1 MRVSSSSGESVTVIL
16 VPHVYETAAHDW
28 IINAKSVRV
37 ILVPHVYETAQGLTL
52 TFWPTCPFGQ
62 VPYWFYLPE
71 TVNY

>member
-1 MRVSSSSGESVTVIL
+1 LVSLIDQDEML
-16 VPHVYETAAHDW
+16 M
-28 IINAKSVRV
+28 
-37 ILVPHVYETAQGLTL
+37 QGSTL